1 MADRIRNLMTPNP
14 LIVGSEDSIA
24 DAARAMRDQDIGT
37 VVVEDGE
44 RVRGIL
50 TDRDIVVRAVADGR
64 DPMSTTAGE
73 IASTELAA
81 VTPDADPLD
90 AVHLMEDRAV
100 RRLLVVDG
108 DTTVGIVSMG
118 DLAVA
123 RDPDSALAQVSA
135 APANS

>member
-1 MADRIRNLMTPNP
+1 MADRIRNLMTSNP

-24 DAARAMRDQDIGT
+24 DAARAMRDRGIGT
-37 VVVEDGE
+37 VIVEDGG
-44 RVRGIL
+44 RGRGIL

-64 DPMSTTAGE
+64 DPKSTTAGD
-73 IASTELAA
+73 IASTDLAI

-90 AVHLMEDRAV
+90 AVHLMEERAV

-108 DTTVGIVSMG
+108 DTAVGIVSMG

-123 RDPDSALAQVSA
+123 RDPNSALAQVSA

>member
-24 DAARAMRDQDIGT
+24 DAARAMRDRDIGT

-64 DPMSTTAGE
+64 DPMSTTTGE

>member
-64 DPMSTTAGE
+64 DPMSTTAGD
-73 IASTELAA
+73 IASTDLAI

-108 DTTVGIVSMG
+108 ETAVGIVSMG